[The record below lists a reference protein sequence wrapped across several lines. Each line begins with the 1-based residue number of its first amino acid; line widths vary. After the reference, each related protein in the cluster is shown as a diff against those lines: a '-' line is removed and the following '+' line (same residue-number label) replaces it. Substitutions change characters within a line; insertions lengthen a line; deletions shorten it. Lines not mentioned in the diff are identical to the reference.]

1 MIAAVIATGLLAAHP
16 LGDFTANRY
25 DGLVAAPHELR
36 IDHVEDLA
44 EIPAAQAMP
53 DVDTDDDGRPSAA
66 ELSRWAAGS
75 CARAASSMRITVDG
89 HAVTAS
95 VRAASAAAP
104 LGQAGLTTLR
114 LECRITAPAGPG
126 TVSFRD
132 GGAHG
137 RMGWREITARG
148 DRMTLAASDVPGP
161 SRSRRLTAYPEDM
174 LASPLDQRSATFTAR
189 PGGPPLA
196 GSAAGGG
203 PESLPPRGAD
213 GLTRRFTS
221 LVARHDLTP
230 GFAALAFLI
239 ALLLGGLHA
248 LAPGHGKTIMAAH
261 AIGDTWRRA
270 RDVLALGLTVAL
282 THTAG
287 VLALGL
293 LVTTGTLVAPGA
305 LFPWLGAAGGVLVM
319 AAGAVLM
326 HRALRNR
333 RHAHAHGQA
342 HGPEGGHGHG
352 HGHRHGHGGSAPR
365 GRGGVVLMGLAGGM
379 VPSPSAVVVLVG
391 GAALGR
397 AWFGVVLVLAYGLG
411 LAAALVA
418 VGLLAVGSGRALTRR
433 IPATRLRLPHGMMP
447 IGTSATVVV
456 LGLGLTLRS
465 LVP

>member
-1 MIAAVIATGLLAAHP
+1 MIAAVIAAGLLAAHP
-16 LGDFTANRY
+16 LGNFTVNHY

-53 DVDTDDDGRPSAA
+53 DVDSDGDGRPSAT

-75 CARAASSMRITVDG
+75 CARAASSMRIAVDG
-89 HAVTAS
+89 RAAAAS
-95 VRAASAAAP
+95 VRSASASAP
-104 LGQAGLTTLR
+104 RGQAGLPTLR

-126 TVSFRD
+126 TVSFRT
-132 GGAHG
+132 GGAADG
-137 RMGWREITARG
+137 RIGWWEITARG
-148 DRMTLAASDVPGP
+148 DRTTLAASDVPES
-161 SRSRRLTAYPEDM
+161 SRSRRLTAYPADM
-174 LASPLDQRSATFTAR
+174 LASPLDRRSATFTTR

-196 GSAAGGG
+196 DSASGG
-203 PESLPPRGAD
+203 PELLLPRGAD
-213 GLTRRFTS
+213 GLTQRFTS
-221 LVARHDLTP
+221 LVAAHDLTP

-239 ALLLGGLHA
+239 ALLLGALHA

-261 AIGDTWRRA
+261 AIGDGRRRT
-270 RDVLALGLTVAL
+270 RDVLTLGLTVTL

-287 VLALGL
+287 VLTLGL
-293 LVTTGTLVAPGA
+293 LVTTGSLLAPETL
-305 LFPWLGAAGGVLVM
+305 LPWLGAAGGVLVT
-319 AAGAVLM
+319 AAGALLLR
-326 HRALRNR
+326 RALRNR
-333 RHAHAHGQA
+333 RHAHT
-342 HGPEGGHGHG
+342 HG
-352 HGHRHGHGGSAPR
+352 HGHRHR
-365 GRGGVVLMGLAGGM
+365 ETRRGGVVLMGLAGGM

-391 GAALGR
+391 GAAIGR

-418 VGLLAVGSGRALTRR
+418 VGLLVVGSGRALMRR

-447 IGTSATVVV
+447 VGTSATVVV